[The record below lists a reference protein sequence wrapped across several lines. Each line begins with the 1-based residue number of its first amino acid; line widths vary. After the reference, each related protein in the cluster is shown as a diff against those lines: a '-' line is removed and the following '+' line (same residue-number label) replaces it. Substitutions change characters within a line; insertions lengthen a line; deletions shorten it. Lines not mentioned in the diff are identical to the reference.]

1 MSYLTFL
8 LLLSLLIM
16 VRFRGSG
23 AEPTTI
29 AKILNADNFHSTIYN
44 RSNYVFVYFYS
55 AKCKTCEDYSKVFD
69 DLAKHLNKRH
79 NIIISKVNIDEVEI
93 GDNLKIQETSFKLFK
108 SGDNQVVNFK
118 GWIKTVE
125 TFSNFLEKNCRVGL
139 SQSNSVRDRN
149 MKYNLQDTNKF
160 TRDEL
165 WSASFLLNGGGRYSR
180 LCFWIHKLLWLY
192 YIVLIL

>member
-1 MSYLTFL
+1 
-8 LLLSLLIM
+8 M

-29 AKILNADNFHSTIYN
+29 AKILNSDNFHSTIYN

-165 WSASFLLNGGGRYSR
+165 
-180 LCFWIHKLLWLY
+180 
-192 YIVLIL
+192 